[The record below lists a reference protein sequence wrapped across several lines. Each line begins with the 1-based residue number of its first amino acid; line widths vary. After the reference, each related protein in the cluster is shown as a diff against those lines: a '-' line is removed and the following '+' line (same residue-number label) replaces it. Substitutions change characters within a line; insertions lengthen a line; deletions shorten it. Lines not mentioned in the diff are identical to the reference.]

1 VAVAVHAHTLETH
14 RCASFRRSSISAL
27 FSSSS
32 FPNLIVDQPSF
43 GVGTGSS
50 TCRFRRTAHLAV
62 FDDDDEDEDGADDD
76 DDGGGTDDEAT
87 LLSVRLTCRN
97 DTAVCVNH
105 ASSMLTKTTMWISCR
120 STTRRG
126 TNIRARLRGN
136 LRVQCRQQQ
145 QRQPAL
151 CVAVW
156 CVEMTL
162 VRDGRGRVLAHLLT
176 SIHW

>member
-1 VAVAVHAHTLETH
+1 
-14 RCASFRRSSISAL
+14 
-27 FSSSS
+27 
-32 FPNLIVDQPSF
+32 LIVDQPSF

-62 FDDDDEDEDGADDD
+62 VDDDDEDDEDEDEDGADDD

-126 TNIRARLRGN
+126 TNIRARSRGN

-145 QRQPAL
+145 RQAAL
-151 CVAVW
+151 YVAAVV
-156 CVEMTL
+156 CGNDV
-162 VRDGRGRVLAHLLT
+162 GP
-176 SIHW
+176 